1 MDDLRQALVPGKAL
15 FVKQRLFKPAF
26 AHRHIPHN
34 DHGAAACC
42 NGADL
47 GKVFFVRQA
56 EGGGGKDNAVF
67 QFQATVV
74 HGAKNSFIHV
84 RASLLLLF
92 VKGPAAGLFRYRSGW
107 PGGYRPQVKTLVADN
122 ESLLSPIG
130 QGRGITAAVFFLG
143 EKAIR
148 NQFVQAALAV
158 APVQVQGLS
167 KL

>member
-1 MDDLRQALVPGKAL
+1 MQLGAELAAAAMDDLRQALVPGKAL

-42 NGADL
+42 NGADF

-107 PGGYRPQVKTLVADN
+107 PGGYRP
-122 ESLLSPIG
+122 
-130 QGRGITAAVFFLG
+130 R
-143 EKAIR
+143 
-148 NQFVQAALAV
+148 
-158 APVQVQGLS
+158 
-167 KL
+167 